1 MATKKKEHLGTGL
14 SAIFGDDIVNVIND
28 IENSAND
35 DGSGRKVTLRLNE
48 IRTNPY
54 QPRKVFN
61 DEKINELAESIRQ
74 SGVFTP
80 ILVRQSVGGY
90 ELISGERRLRAS
102 ELAGKDTIPAIIIE
116 ATDDQMMEISLL
128 ENIQR
133 ENLNAIEEANAYQTL
148 MKKMDCTQE
157 QLAARIG
164 KSREHIANIV
174 RLLKLPKDV
183 QKLVED
189 GKLSMGHVRPLITLD
204 KDTCSRLA
212 NKAVSEGLS
221 VRTVEALSH
230 LTPGGK
236 ARPETPKK
244 DPFIRDL
251 EKRLKEKYETP
262 VKITDKSINI
272 SYSDTE
278 DLNRI
283 LEILG
288 MIE

>member
-14 SAIFGDDIVNVIND
+14 SAIFGDDIASVISD
-28 IENSAND
+28 IENSASD
-35 DGSGRKVTLRLNE
+35 DGSGRKTTLKLSE

-80 ILVRQSVGGY
+80 VLVRKSVGGY

-102 ELAGKDTIPAIIIE
+102 ELAGRDTIPAIIME
-116 ATDDQMMEISLL
+116 ASDDQMMEISLL

-133 ENLNAIEEANAYQTL
+133 ENLNVIEEANAYQTL
-148 MKKMDCTQE
+148 MKKMNCTQE
-157 QLAARIG
+157 QLAGRIG
-164 KSREHIANIV
+164 KSREHIANTV
-174 RLLKLPKDV
+174 RLLKLPKSV
-183 QKLVED
+183 QQLVEE

-204 KDTCSRLA
+204 KDTCTQLA
-212 NKAVSEGLS
+212 QKVVNEGLS
-221 VRTVEALSH
+221 VRAVEALAAK
-230 LTPGGK
+230 PQAK
-236 ARPETPKK
+236 AKPAAKK
-244 DPFIRDL
+244 ADPFIRDI
-251 EKRLKEKYETP
+251 EKRMKEKYGAP
-262 VKITDKSINI
+262 VKITDKAISIPYTDVN
-272 SYSDTE
+272 
-278 DLNRI
+278 DLNRL